1 MQPVSAFI
9 QLKPMLMNLQANQ
22 NADRSLLRPN
32 RGNPRSKAN
41 GLASRKRRDS
51 MVLILQLD
59 CQQ

>member
-1 MQPVSAFI
+1 
-9 QLKPMLMNLQANQ
+9 MNLQANQ